1 MSNLLDIH
9 HLTVVYHTEEDE
21 VHALSD
27 VSFSLQKGETLGLVG
42 ETGAG
47 KTTTALAIMGL
58 LPKRVGEVQS
68 GEILFEGR
76 DLLRCSDADMRAIR
90 GASISMIF
98 QDPMTSL
105 NPTIR
110 IGDQI
115 AESIR
120 QHQPDMKRADV
131 ERRVD
136 EILEMVGIPAARK
149 REYPHQFSGG
159 MKQRV
164 VIAIALALEPQL
176 LIADEPTTAL
186 DVTIQAQILELLQ
199 KLQRELNM
207 AILVITHNFGIV
219 SEICDTVSVMYAGT
233 VLETGSKKDV
243 FRNTANP
250 YSRALM
256 ESIPRRGVK
265 NQKLLTIPGIP
276 PELFDEIEG
285 CPFAPRCGRATE
297 RCRDV
302 KPVLT
307 PQLSTGILPHLAA
320 CHHAEGGTDNA

>member
-1 MSNLLDIH
+1 ML
-9 HLTVVYHTEEDE
+9 E
-21 VHALSD
+21 
-27 VSFSLQKGETLGLVG
+27 LVG
-42 ETGAG
+42 
-47 KTTTALAIMGL
+47 I
-58 LPKRVGEVQS
+58 LPAEVRYEQYP
-68 GEILFEGR
+68 FE
-76 DLLRCSDADMRAIR
+76 
-90 GASISMIF
+90 
-98 QDPMTSL
+98 
-105 NPTIR
+105 
-110 IGDQI
+110 
-115 AESIR
+115 
-120 QHQPDMKRADV
+120 
-131 ERRVD
+131 
-136 EILEMVGIPAARK
+136 
-149 REYPHQFSGG
+149 FSGG
-159 MKQRV
+159 MLQRA
-164 VIAIALALEPQL
+164 VIAMAVAGGPKLI
-176 LIADEPTTAL
+176 IADEPTTAL

-265 NQKLLTIPGIP
+265 NQTLLTIPGIP